1 MSDIRF
7 FDPRLPQM
15 LQGAII
21 FAYINAFWGLL
32 GLFGGGTSLISLLW
46 LAGAA
51 GAVGIANHRK
61 WGWALSLVIAIV
73 GLAFQIL
80 LLAVWHGSLS
90 MMLNLLF
97 AVFLVALL
105 AHPTSR
111 LYVKR
116 YFR

>member
-1 MSDIRF
+1 MSDLRF

-21 FAYINAFWGLL
+21 FGYMNAFWGILGLL
-32 GLFGGGTSLISLLW
+32 GGGASLISLLW
-46 LAGAA
+46 VGGAA

-61 WGWALSLVIAIV
+61 WGWSLSLVLALG
-73 GLAFQIL
+73 GLIL
-80 LLAVWHGSLS
+80 QVLSLVVWHGSFS

-105 AHPTSR
+105 GHPSSR
-111 LYVKR
+111 MYVKR
-116 YFR
+116 SFR

>member
-1 MSDIRF
+1 MSDLRF

-21 FAYINAFWGLL
+21 FAYINAFWGVL
-32 GLFGGGTSLISLLW
+32 GLLSGGSSPISLLW
-46 LAGAA
+46 LAGAG

-61 WGWALSLVIAIV
+61 WGWALSLVVAII
-73 GLAFQIL
+73 GLVLQIMTL
-80 LLAVWHGSLS
+80 LVWHGSFS

-105 AHPTSR
+105 GHPTSR
-111 LYVKR
+111 LFVKR

>member
-1 MSDIRF
+1 
-7 FDPRLPQM
+7 M

-21 FAYINAFWGLL
+21 FAYINAFWGVLGLL
-32 GLFGGGTSLISLLW
+32 GGGASLVSLLW

-61 WGWALSLVIAIV
+61 WGWALSLAVAVI
-73 GLAFQIL
+73 GLVLQVL
-80 LLAVWHGSLS
+80 VLAMWHGRFS

-97 AVFLVALL
+97 AVVLVALL